1 MRGAVLLFA
10 VAWTQAAF
18 PLAPL
23 LGLLNNYVE
32 VRVDA
37 VKLLDVHR
45 RPDPGGAE
53 DIGMWL
59 TILVIMA
66 TAAVVTNGLIVTFT
80 SSKLADFLGTSNR
93 LLLFLLIEH
102 ALMLVLLVIKVVV
115 DDVPEDV
122 QLQMDR
128 QDYLVR
134 KIIDHE
140 PYHDDDGTYAEY
152 DAPGA
157 MSRML
162 TVHESEFNAFAEH
175 NFVQIEDESA
185 AENAGH

>member
-1 MRGAVLLFA
+1 MS
-10 VAWTQAAF
+10 AAS
-18 PLAPL
+18 
-23 LGLLNNYVE
+23 GLLRSCCRCLICSCGRNS
-32 VRVDA
+32 
-37 VKLLDVHR
+37 
-45 RPDPGGAE
+45 
-53 DIGMWL
+53 
-59 TILVIMA
+59 
-66 TAAVVTNGLIVTFT
+66 NGLIVTFT

-140 PYHDDDGTYAEY
+140 PYHDDDGTYA
-152 DAPGA
+152 G
-157 MSRML
+157 L
-162 TVHESEFNAFAEH
+162 TSFTPSYHLSCS
-175 NFVQIEDESA
+175 VQ
-185 AENAGH
+185 